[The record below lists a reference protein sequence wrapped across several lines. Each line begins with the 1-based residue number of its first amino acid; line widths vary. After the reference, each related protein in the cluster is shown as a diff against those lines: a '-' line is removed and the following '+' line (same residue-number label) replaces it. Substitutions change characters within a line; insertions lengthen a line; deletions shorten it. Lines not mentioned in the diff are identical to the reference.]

1 MKVGLGN
8 KTTTFMPSADW
19 QVSLTSLGIAKEIIP
34 ELWPPR
40 NHSAHCGFKLGFQNN
55 TYELTFTN

>member
-1 MKVGLGN
+1 
-8 KTTTFMPSADW
+8 MPSADW